1 MYLHTIPRPPSIDD
15 NVDGDKKSPARMT
28 ADGLGYNLAKK
39 VCNRGKFDNSYTSL
53 MDTIRRR
60 VKNSDIIFLLLL
72 WKRHNRS
79 GIKIVT

>member
-39 VCNRGKFDNSYTSL
+39 VCNRTRYVSPRLLRKGQISDP
-53 MDTIRRR
+53 DHDIAGADR
-60 VKNSDIIFLLLL
+60 VQTPRMKVLSHL
-72 WKRHNRS
+72 
-79 GIKIVT
+79 